1 MTVKRFPRDFPVPKV
16 HGRSAEVNDVLGK
29 TVERESAF
37 PRLQYP
43 LHPPYPTPH
52 PPSPPPPSAAS
63 NYHNISAIC
72 NVNEA
77 LLSVF
82 SDRLIIPFT
91 WLLPGERFKGFP
103 DRLKRVVCQNRL
115 LVVFTSRACVLM
127 MILSQFHFGFYFE
140 TECFLT
146 EETNLGRL

>member
-16 HGRSAEVNDVLGK
+16 HGRSAKVNNVLGK
-29 TVERESAF
+29 TVEHESAF

-43 LHPPYPTPH
+43 PPSILPTPH
-52 PPSPPPPSAAS
+52 PPSPPPPSATS

-91 WLLPGERFKGFP
+91 WLLLGERFKGFP

-115 LVVFTSRACVLM
+115 LIVFASRARVLM
-127 MILSQFHFGFYFE
+127 MILSQFLFGFYFE
-140 TECFLT
+140 TECFFDRR
-146 EETNLGRL
+146 N